1 MEQAGTSSQARTDT
15 GSLHAGSSD
24 REARRGLS
32 PTRRLAL
39 GLLSAALVLGACAS
53 APPPVENTIYLVRH
67 AEKADG
73 DNPSLTLVGRA
84 RAEILAR
91 ELSDAGLTAIYSTD
105 YKRTRETAAP
115 IAKAT
120 GLPVIGYDP
129 RGLEPFASMLRATP
143 GNILVVGHSNTT
155 PELVDLLG
163 GKPGAPIDEASEYDR
178 LYVLTVDGR
187 RVRTEL
193 RCYGD

>member
-1 MEQAGTSSQARTDT
+1 M
-15 GSLHAGSSD
+15 
-24 REARRGLS
+24 
-32 PTRRLAL
+32 
-39 GLLSAALVLGACAS
+39 LLSGALVLGACAS

-73 DNPSLTLVGRA
+73 QDPSLTLIGRA
-84 RAEILAR
+84 RAEILAQ
-91 ELSDAGLTAIYSTD
+91 ELEDAGLTGIYSTD

-115 IAKAT
+115 AAKAT
-120 GLPVIGYDP
+120 GLPVIRYDP
-129 RGLEPFASMLRATP
+129 RSLESFASMLRNTP
-143 GNILVVGHSNTT
+143 GTLLVVGHSNTT

-163 GKPGAPIDEASEYDR
+163 GKPGTPIDEASEYDR

-193 RCYGD
+193 RRYGN